1 MREFMILNGISAAIA
16 LISLGLAVWTVL
28 SDKFKGGI
36 DDLFLVLTCLFLTLV
51 FSIQPVAW
59 LLRKRALRR
68 AAVQARTAEQPTP
81 ETEAA
86 AAQKEKVA
94 VK

>member
-28 SDKFKGGI
+28 SDRFKGGI
-36 DDLFLVLTCLFLTLV
+36 DDLFLVLTCLFLALV

-59 LLRKRALRR
+59 VVRRWAVKRA
-68 AAVQARTAEQPTP
+68 ARQPKAMKEVIP
-81 ETEAA
+81 PASEVA
-86 AAQKEKVA
+86 KEKIA
-94 VK
+94 AK